1 MGCGENGRG
10 PSQSVSGSRKKDP
23 QMKLWFTIDMEDWYQ
38 GIGLPPESWPQY
50 EKRIRI
56 GHDKLLNLLS
66 KHNVKA
72 TYFILGKVVEEFP
85 ELIQQVKD
93 EGHELAC
100 HTYSHPFLY
109 QINKEQFR
117 AELQKCKELISSF
130 QNGYNGFRAPYFSID
145 TRNLW
150 AIDVLKEEGFSYD
163 SSIFPGSTARTGIA
177 GFKKE
182 VHTLENGLKEFPIS
196 NFKVL
201 QLPLL
206 RRGLGRGLDFGAGGA
221 YFRILPYSYFRKKL
235 GEILKARPAVF
246 YIHPWELDPDHP
258 YLKGLGRRIQY
269 THYFNLKNTEKK
281 LDKLLSDFEFCSPN
295 EIFN

>member
-1 MGCGENGRG
+1 
-10 PSQSVSGSRKKDP
+10 
-23 QMKLWFTIDMEDWYQ
+23 MKLWFTVDMEDWYQ
-38 GIGLPPESWPQY
+38 GIGLPFDTWQRY
-50 EKRIRI
+50 EKRIKI
-56 GHDKLLNLLS
+56 GHDKLLSLFS
-66 KHNVKA
+66 KRHVKA
-72 TYFILGKVVEEFP
+72 TYFILGKVIEEFP
-85 ELIQQVKD
+85 ELIEEVKK

-109 QINKEQFR
+109 QITKQQFQW
-117 AELQKCKELISSF
+117 EIKKCKELIAPF
-130 QNGYNGFRAPYFSID
+130 QNGYRGFRAPYFSID

-150 AIDVLKEEGFSYD
+150 ATDVLKEEGFVYD

-182 VHTLENGLKEFPIS
+182 IHILENDLIEFPIS
-196 NFKVL
+196 NFKVTKF
-201 QLPLL
+201 
-206 RRGLGRGLDFGAGGA
+206 DFGVGGA
-221 YFRILPYSYFRKKL
+221 YFRILPYAYFRKKL
-235 GEILKARPAVF
+235 RTLLQQRPAVF

-295 EIFN
+295 ETFK